1 MQERDEELKNKF
13 EGILKQLHD
22 FAQHRVNDAYDLD
35 LLLKLKQG
43 QVEVDQSFVT
53 DYSDCV
59 FINKQVIEDYNT
71 SILLFTS
78 LYGRAIL

>member
-1 MQERDEELKNKF
+1 MQDRDEELKNQF

-22 FAQHRVNDAYDLD
+22 FAQHRVNDAYDID

-43 QVEVDQSFVT
+43 QVEVEQAPFVT

-59 FINKQVIEDYNT
+59 FINKLVIEDYNT
-71 SILLFTS
+71 SILQLVYT
-78 LYGRAIL
+78 L